1 MFVLYGVRSKG
12 KVIGTTK
19 ASESCMNCGKT
30 SKWSIIKE
38 KFFIHVFFIPLIPIK
53 TKYRCECPHCTW
65 WNYIEKREAKE
76 ILEILS

>member
-30 SKWSIIKE
+30 SFLYMS
-38 KFFIHVFFIPLIPIK
+38 FLYH
-53 TKYRCECPHCTW
+53 
-65 WNYIEKREAKE
+65 
-76 ILEILS
+76 